1 MEITNTENLKNDVKE
16 DVEEV
21 ELDYSSIKRLLLI
34 MSGVERNPGPG
45 RTNLETLNWLN
56 ENSAKAEK
64 EYKLSYEAEKFFGRH
79 IGTSNTVIKWKRKFE
94 QEKYDVKREISLMI
108 MKERGKLGK
117 FTKNLVF
124 FGLIAAQ
131 SQQWEKWV
139 CHRK

>member
-1 MEITNTENLKNDVKE
+1 MVAVLVEITNTENLKNDVKE

-79 IGTSNTVIKWKRKFE
+79 IGTSKRGE
-94 QEKYDVKREISLMI
+94 EEEIWSLLWNNRRGTRREKREQREA
-108 MKERGKLGK
+108 KGRGLK
-117 FTKNLVF
+117 
-124 FGLIAAQ
+124 
-131 SQQWEKWV
+131 
-139 CHRK
+139 